1 MAKRPATPIRMAA
14 RVGREH
20 EALPHRRGT
29 FNGMPLLW
37 TCCYPPAW
45 HEIYRQLLGQFNLL
59 QRHFAGQGIAQPQNI
74 FAIMPRRVRC
84 CEVDP
89 FMGENDILGDA
100 EALIV
105 HKPEQILAGRIALFG
120 RPQIPVDGYIVG
132 LRNAA
137 AVGIH
142 EAQNR
147 LGMRVAA

>member
-1 MAKRPATPIRMAA
+1 MRSSSRITSPLQATARARMAKPPATPVRMAA
-14 RVGREH
+14 RAGSEH
-20 EALPHRRGT
+20 EAHHLCLGT
-29 FNGMPLLW
+29 FNGTPLLR

-105 HKPEQILAGRIALFG
+105 HEPEQ
-120 RPQIPVDGYIVG
+120 
-132 LRNAA
+132 
-137 AVGIH
+137 
-142 EAQNR
+142 
-147 LGMRVAA
+147 

>member
-1 MAKRPATPIRMAA
+1 MAQWPATSVRMAA

-20 EALPHRRGT
+20 EALPQRLGM
-29 FNGMPLLW
+29 FNEMPLLR

-45 HEIYRQLLGQFNLL
+45 HKIYRQLLGQLNLL

-100 EALIV
+100 EALIAAPLMRIEELPDPLV
-105 HKPEQILAGRIALFG
+105 LRLCGRTLRASVVRQGEQDGRT
-120 RPQIPVDGYIVG
+120 R
-132 LRNAA
+132 
-137 AVGIH
+137 
-142 EAQNR
+142 
-147 LGMRVAA
+147 